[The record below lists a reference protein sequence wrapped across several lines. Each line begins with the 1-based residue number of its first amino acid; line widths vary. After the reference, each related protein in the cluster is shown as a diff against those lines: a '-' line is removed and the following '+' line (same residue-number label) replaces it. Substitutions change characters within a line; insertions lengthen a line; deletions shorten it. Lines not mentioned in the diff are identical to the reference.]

1 VVPAK
6 KNAQY
11 NKYPGRR
18 LLTSN
23 SVAVAA
29 FCAVVFGWVAAHLL
43 AIAGHRKPQA
53 LDDTLG
59 GLRKVHVDPTPRIGG
74 GAIAAGLIM
83 GATVSVISSG
93 SVGLWLLLLICL
105 VPAFVWGLIE
115 DLSKRGAVMVRL
127 ALTAAAAALGY
138 IVLDARLSVL
148 DVPGLD
154 MLLAINTLSFIF
166 TVFAVTG
173 VAHATNVIDGLN
185 GLSGFT
191 TLLASVGLAIVASVV
206 GDSFVC
212 SAAWILAGS
221 ILGFLVVNFP
231 RGRIF
236 LGDGGA
242 YLVGLMIALLSVML
256 VHRNSEVS
264 PWLPLVLM
272 AYPIWETLFSMYR
285 RKTRGHSTGH
295 ADALHLHTLL
305 YRRVVRWGGFHA
317 RGRAATMRNSLAS
330 LCLWTIPAAGFPI
343 ALMYWNQS
351 SALQIAAF
359 SFAALYVVAYRAL
372 VRFQVPAWLVIR
384 APATLKA
391 EQTPEEADAV
401 ASR

>member
-1 VVPAK
+1 
-6 KNAQY
+6 
-11 NKYPGRR
+11 
-18 LLTSN
+18 LTGN
-23 SVAVAA
+23 SVALAS
-29 FCAVVFGWVAAHLL
+29 FFAVVLAWLAAHALT
-43 AIAGHRKPQA
+43 IAARRRPQA

-59 GLRKVHVDPTPRIGG
+59 GLRKVHADPTPRIGG
-74 GAIAAGLIM
+74 GAIAAGLLI
-83 GATVSVISSG
+83 GSAISVFASG
-93 SVGLWLLLLICL
+93 NAGPWLALLTCL

-127 ALTAAAAALGY
+127 ALTGLAAALGY
-138 IVLDARLSVL
+138 ILLDARLSVL

-154 MLLAINTLSFIF
+154 AILAINMLSFIF

-191 TLLASVGLAIVASVV
+191 TLLASLGLGIVASSV

-212 SAAWILAGS
+212 AAAWVLAGS
-221 ILGFLVVNFP
+221 ILGFLAVNFP

-242 YLVGLMIALLSVML
+242 YLVGVMIALLSVML

-264 PWLPLVLM
+264 PWLPLLLM

-285 RKTRGHSTGH
+285 RKARGQSTGE
-295 ADALHLHTLL
+295 ADALHLHTLV
-305 YRRVVRWGGFHA
+305 YRRVVRWRGFDA
-317 RGRAATMRNSLAS
+317 LSQEKTIRNSLAS
-330 LCLWTIPAAGFPI
+330 LCLWTIPAAGLPI
-343 ALMYWNQS
+343 ALLYWDQS
-351 SALQIAAF
+351 SRLQIAAF
-359 SFAALYVVAYRAL
+359 SFALLYVLAYRAL

-384 APATLKA
+384 AQGQPSASGGS
-391 EQTPEEADAV
+391 EEADAV